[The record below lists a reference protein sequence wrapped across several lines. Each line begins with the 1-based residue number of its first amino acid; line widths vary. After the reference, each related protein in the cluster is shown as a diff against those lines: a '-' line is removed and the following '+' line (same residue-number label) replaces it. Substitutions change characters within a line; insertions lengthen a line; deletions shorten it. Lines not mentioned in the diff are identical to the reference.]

1 MVKYLHKVAFKHLNI
16 RRHNMESIFLGINWR
31 FFAKTKEMNN
41 YLIVVGRFVPNI
53 GDRVPVEILKRVLI
67 SITLKKIEQ
76 LESFNGNV
84 CEDISELKPLD
95 DGMRVVYQVKFKT
108 MEELMRYRKEVF

>member
-1 MVKYLHKVAFKHLNI
+1 
-16 RRHNMESIFLGINWR
+16 MESIFLGINWR

-41 YLIVVGRFVPNI
+41 YLIVVGRFVPNV

-84 CEDISELKPLD
+84 CEDISELMPLD